1 MVEPADLLTPAEAA
15 AASGM
20 ALRAVYRRAA
30 ERLPKSVIV
39 RRAGEMFLTPLGA
52 ICLRLDRDIPKEVPA
67 SVRRLLYGRMG
78 ARGVDR
84 AEVGEG
90 GFRYVVEPA
99 SAAAEVGRFLGDYR
113 KAMELIVEDPG
124 VQGGVATFRGTRL
137 MVHHVAD
144 LLAQGTDAAELAED
158 YPGLTPDMIA
168 AAPIYAKTHPRR
180 GRPRKPAW
188 RQAPPVSEVRRPRAT
203 A

>member
-1 MVEPADLLTPAEAA
+1 
-15 AASGM
+15 M
-20 ALRAVYRRAA
+20 AVRAVYRRAA
-30 ERLPKSVIV
+30 ERLPKGVVV
-39 RRAGEMFLTPLGA
+39 RRDGELFLTTVGA
-52 ICLRLDRDIPKEVPA
+52 ICLRLDRDMPKEVPS
-67 SVRRLLYGRMG
+67 SVRRLLYGRIG
-78 ARGVDR
+78 AHGVDR

-90 GFRYVVEPA
+90 GFRYVVEPK

-113 KAMELIVEDPG
+113 KAMALIAEDPE
-124 VQGGVATFRGTRL
+124 VQGGAATFRGTRL

-144 LLAQGTDAAELAED
+144 LVAQGTDAAELAED

-168 AAPIYAKTHPRR
+168 AAPIYARTHPRR

-188 RQAPPVSEVRRPRAT
+188 RHATPVSELRRPRAT

>member
-1 MVEPADLLTPAEAA
+1 MIEPSDLLTPAEAA

-20 ALRAVYRRAA
+20 AVRAVYRRAA
-30 ERLPKSVIV
+30 ERLPKGVV
-39 RRAGEMFLTPLGA
+39 VHRDGEMFLTTVGA
-52 ICLRLDRDIPKEVPA
+52 ICLRLDRDMPKDVPS

-78 ARGVDR
+78 AHGADR

-90 GFRYVVEPA
+90 GFRYVVDPK
-99 SAAAEVGRFLGDYR
+99 SAAAEVGRFLSDYR

-124 VQGGVATFRGTRL
+124 VQGGAATFRGTRL
-137 MVHHVAD
+137 MVHHVAE

-168 AAPIYAKTHPRR
+168 AASVYARTHPRR

-188 RQAPPVSEVRRPRAT
+188 RRVPPVSEVLRPRAT